1 MASPAVSLDD
11 KYLLEEGRIFVT
23 GTQAL
28 VRLPMVQRW
37 RDRAAG
43 LDTAGFVTGY
53 RGSPLGGI
61 DQAFGQARRF
71 AEANDIRFQAG
82 LNEDIAATAVLGTQQ
97 INLLEKANKQGVFAM
112 WYGKGPGVDRS
123 GDAFRHGNLAGSAP
137 YGGVLLLA
145 GDDHTC
151 KSSTTSH
158 QSEYA
163 LMDAMIP
170 VLNPAGVQEI
180 LDYGLYGWALSRY
193 SGCWTAMKLIAETVD
208 SSASIVVGGDHVAF
222 RTPSDFEMPAGGPG
236 IRWPDSP
243 QEQERRL
250 HNLKLPAAL
259 AFARANR
266 LDRVALGGP
275 RRRLGIV
282 TTGKSYLDVRQA
294 LEELGISEK
303 RAIELGLSIYKVGMV
318 WPLEPE
324 GIIAFS
330 TGLEELLIVEEKR
343 PLLEGQVKDILYNMP
358 ADRRPCVYGK
368 RDGENRIVLPAHDDL
383 NAVQIARAIAARIL
397 PWLDDREL
405 VERIGRLSDVDG
417 ARLATLVPVQRTPY
431 FCSGCPH
438 NTSTRVPEGS
448 RALAGIGCHWMSQ
461 AMDRNTAT
469 YTHMGGEGAN
479 WIGQSPYVPTRHVFQ
494 NLGDGTYFHSG
505 LLAIRAAVAARV
517 NITYKVLFNDAT
529 AMTGGQ
535 RHDGTLNPQRI
546 THQIRA
552 EGVERIAVV
561 SDDTDKYAGQEA
573 FAANVSIHH
582 RDELDAVQRELRE
595 VEGVSAIVYDQT
607 CAAEKRRRRKRDP
620 KPRVERRV
628 IINELVCEGCGD
640 CSKKSNCLSV
650 TPIDTEFGRKRRID
664 QSSCNEDLSCVKGF
678 CPSFVTVEG
687 AKPRRPKNIDPKVI
701 AARPIAEPAP
711 LELDRPW
718 NVLVTGI
725 GGTGVITIGALLAMA
740 AHLEGKGCS
749 TLDMAGMAQK
759 GGPVTTHLRFAPTPQ
774 DLHAVRISSHAAD
787 LVLGCDLVVAA
798 GKEALGVMAH
808 GRTRVVLNSEETI
821 TGAFTRD
828 PNFRIQGL
836 GLSGIVKD
844 VAGKEQ
850 VEVVPATQLATG
862 LLGDSIGTNLFMVG
876 YAWQQGLIPVSAASI
891 DRAIELNGAAV
902 EMNRTAFRLGRLA
915 AADRAAVEALLPRPQ
930 AGSPLGHRI
939 ESRSLDEIVSRRTAF
954 LTSYQNARYAGEY
967 RALVE
972 RVRAREKAVTG
983 KEGRLSEAVARYLF
997 KLMAYKDEYEVAR
1010 LYSDGTFR
1018 RQIAETFDGKG
1029 RLTFHLAPPLLA
1041 KRDPNTGE
1049 PAKMAFGPWMMTAFG
1064 ALAKFR
1070 FLRGT
1075 AFDPFSYTAERR
1087 TERALI
1093 GEYRQH
1099 VEAALEALSAQ
1110 GHAAAVAIAEV
1121 PEEIRGYGHVKEAS
1135 IEKARARWRELGE
1148 AVEPQPIR
1156 VAAE

>member
-1 MASPAVSLDD
+1 MAVPAVSLDD
-11 KYLLEEGRIFVT
+11 KYLLEDGRIYVT

-53 RGSPLGGI
+53 RGSPLGGL
-61 DQAFGQARRF
+61 DHGFGQARRF
-71 AEANDIRFQAG
+71 AELNEIRFMPG

-97 INLLEKANKQGVFAM
+97 INLLEKANKQGVFSM

-137 YGGVLLLA
+137 HGGVLLLA

-180 LDYGLYGWALSRY
+180 LDFGLYGWALSRY
-193 SGCWTAMKLIAETVD
+193 SGCWASLKLIAETVD
-208 SSASIVVGGDHVAF
+208 SSASIDVGRDRVAF
-222 RTPSDFEMPAGGPG
+222 EAPLDFDKPAGGLN
-236 IRWPDSP
+236 IRWPDTP

-250 HNLKLPAAL
+250 HNFKLPAAL

-266 LDRVALGGP
+266 IDRVALGGP

-294 LEELGISEK
+294 LEELGISEG
-303 RAIELGLSIYKVGMV
+303 RALELGISIYKVGMV

-324 GIIAFS
+324 GLAAFAA
-330 TGLEELLIVEEKR
+330 GLEELLIVEEKR
-343 PLLEGQVKDILYNMP
+343 PLLEGQIKDILYNMP
-358 ADRRPCVYGK
+358 ADRRPRVFGK

-383 NAVQIARAIAARIL
+383 TAVQIARAIAARIL
-397 PWLDDREL
+397 PFIGDEAL
-405 VERIGRLSDVDG
+405 VARIGRLSDVDAG
-417 ARLATLVPVQRTPY
+417 KLAGLAPVQRTPY

-479 WIGQSPYVPTRHVFQ
+479 WIGQAPYVPTRHVFQ

-505 LLAIRAAVAARV
+505 LLAIRAAIAARI
-517 NITYKVLFNDAT
+517 NITYKILFNDAT

-546 THQIRA
+546 TNQLRA

-561 SDDTDKYAGQEA
+561 SDDIEKYAGQEP
-573 FAANVSIHH
+573 FAAHVTVHH

-628 IINELVCEGCGD
+628 VINELVCEGCGD

-650 TPIDTEFGRKRRID
+650 TPVETEFGRKRRID
-664 QSSCNEDLSCVKGF
+664 QSSCNEDFSCVKGF
-678 CPSFVTVEG
+678 CPSFVTIEG
-687 AKPRRPKNIDPKVI
+687 VKPRRPRNVDPRAI
-701 AARPIAEPAP
+701 AARPIVEPAP
-711 LELDRPW
+711 FVLDRPW

-725 GGTGVITIGALLAMA
+725 GGTGVITIGAILAMA

-759 GGPVTTHLRFAPTPQ
+759 GGPVTTHLRFAPQPA
-774 DLHAVRISSHAAD
+774 DLPAVRISMRAAD
-787 LVLGCDLVVAA
+787 GVLGCDLVVAA
-798 GKEALGVMAH
+798 GKEALGVI
-808 GRTRVVLNSEETI
+808 GKGTTRVVLNSQETI
-821 TGAFTRD
+821 TGAFIRD
-828 PNFRIQGL
+828 PDFKVQGL
-836 GLSGIVKD
+836 GLTDIVRD
-844 VAGKEQ
+844 VAGREQ
-850 VEVVPATQLATG
+850 VETVAATQLATS
-862 LLGDSIGTNLFMVG
+862 LLGDSIATNLFMVG
-876 YAWQQGLIPVSAASI
+876 YAWQRGLIPLASASI
-891 DRAIELNGAAV
+891 DSAIALNGAAV
-902 EMNRTAFRLGRLA
+902 ELNRTAFRLGRLA
-915 AADRAAVEALLPRPQ
+915 AADPAAIEALLPKRPAAAAPGPQ
-930 AGSPLGHRI
+930 
-939 ESRSLDEIVSRRTAF
+939 SLDETVARRTAF
-954 LTSYQNARYAGEY
+954 LTAYQNARYAARY
-967 RALVE
+967 ADFVAQ
-972 RVRAREKAVTG
+972 VRRREKTATG
-983 KEGRLSEAVARYLF
+983 AEGPLSEAVARYVF

-1010 LYSDGTFR
+1010 LYTDGSFR
-1018 RQIAETFDGKG
+1018 RQLAETFDGNG
-1029 RLTFHLAPPLLA
+1029 RMTFHLSPPLLA
-1041 KRDPNTGE
+1041 RKDPNTGE
-1049 PAKMAFGPWMMTAFG
+1049 PAKMTFGPWMMKAFG
-1064 ALAKFR
+1064 VLAKFR
-1070 FLRGT
+1070 GLRGT
-1075 AFDPFSYTAERR
+1075 ALDPFGYTAERR
-1087 TERALI
+1087 AERALI
-1093 GEYRQH
+1093 GEYRRH
-1099 VEAALEALSAQ
+1099 VEAALATLSPAS
-1110 GHAAAVAIAEV
+1110 HAAAVAVAEV
-1121 PEEIRGYGHVKEAS
+1121 PEQIRGYGPIKERS
-1135 IEKARARWRELGE
+1135 IGKARETWRELEKG
-1148 AVEPQPIR
+1148 AARPPLA

>member
-1 MASPAVSLDD
+1 MAMPAVSLDD
-11 KYLLEEGRIFVT
+11 KYLLEDGRIFVT

-28 VRLPMVQRW
+28 TRLPMVQRW

-53 RGSPLGGI
+53 RGSPLGGL
-61 DQAFGQARRF
+61 DSAFGQARRF
-71 AEANDIRFQAG
+71 AEANDIRFMAG

-97 INLLEKANKQGVFAM
+97 INLMEKADRQGVFAM

-137 YGGVLLLA
+137 HGGVLLLA

-180 LDYGLYGWALSRY
+180 LDFGLYGWALSRY
-193 SGCWTAMKLIAETVD
+193 SGCWSALKLIAETVD
-208 SSASIVVGGDHVAF
+208 SSASIEIGRDRIAF
-222 RTPSDFEMPAGGPG
+222 TAPLDFDKPAGGLN
-236 IRWPDSP
+236 IRWPDTP

-250 HNLKLPAAL
+250 HNFKLPAAL

-266 LDRVALGGP
+266 LDRVVLGGP

-294 LEELGISEK
+294 LDELGISEK
-303 RAIELGLSIYKVGMV
+303 RALELGLSIYKVGMV

-324 GIIAFS
+324 GLTAFAA
-330 TGLEELLIVEEKR
+330 GLDELLIVEEKR
-343 PLLEGQVKDILYNMP
+343 PLIEGQVKDILYNMP
-358 ADRRPCVYGK
+358 ADRRPRVFGK

-383 NAVQIARAIAARIL
+383 TAVQIARAIAARIL
-397 PWLDDREL
+397 PYVDDAAL
-405 VERIGRLSDVDG
+405 VARIGRLSAIDTG
-417 ARLATLVPVQRTPY
+417 RLASLAPVQRTPY

-448 RALAGIGCHWMSQ
+448 RALAGIGCHWMVQ
-461 AMDRNTAT
+461 AMDRSTAT

-505 LLAIRAAVAARV
+505 LLAIRAAVAAKV

-546 THQIRA
+546 TNQLRA

-561 SDDTDKYAGQEA
+561 SDDIEKYGGQEP
-573 FAANVSIHH
+573 FAAHVTIHH
-582 RDELDAVQRELRE
+582 RDDLDAVQRELRE

-650 TPIDTEFGRKRRID
+650 TPVETEFGRKRRID

-687 AKPRRPKNIDPKVI
+687 VKPRRPKNVDPAAI
-701 AARPIAEPAP
+701 AARLIAEPAP
-711 LELDRPW
+711 PALDRPW

-759 GGPVTTHLRFAPTPQ
+759 GGPVTTHLRFAPRPD
-774 DLHAVRISSHAAD
+774 DLYAVRISTGAAD

-798 GKEALGVMAH
+798 GKEALSVMAK
-808 GRTRVVLNSEETI
+808 GATRVVLNSQETI
-821 TGAFTRD
+821 TGAFIRD
-828 PNFRIQGL
+828 PDFHVQGL
-836 GLSGIVKD
+836 GLADIVRD
-844 VAGKEQ
+844 VAGSEQ
-850 VEVVPATQLATG
+850 VETVAATQLATG
-862 LLGDSIGTNLFMVG
+862 LLGDSIATNLFMVG
-876 YAWQQGLIPVSAASI
+876 YAWQRGLIPVASASI

-902 EMNRTAFRLGRLA
+902 ELNRTAFRLGRLA
-915 AADRAAVEALLPRPQ
+915 AADPTAIEALLPKRPGEAASGPQ
-930 AGSPLGHRI
+930 
-939 ESRSLDEIVSRRTAF
+939 SLDEIVARRVAF
-954 LTSYQNARYAGEY
+954 LTGYQNARYAARYAGFVDE
-967 RALVE
+967 
-972 RVRAREKAVTG
+972 VRRREKAATG
-983 KEGRLSEAVARYLF
+983 AEGPLAEAVARYLF

-1010 LYSDGTFR
+1010 LYTDGTFR
-1018 RQIAETFDGKG
+1018 RQMAETFDGKG
-1029 RLTFHLAPPLLA
+1029 KLTFHLSPPLLA
-1041 KRDPNTGE
+1041 RKDPATGE
-1049 PAKMAFGPWMMTAFG
+1049 SAKMSFGPWMMKAFG
-1064 ALAKFR
+1064 VLAKFR
-1070 FLRGT
+1070 RLRGT
-1075 AFDPFSYTAERR
+1075 ALDPFGYTAERR
-1087 TERALI
+1087 AERALI
-1093 GEYRQH
+1093 EEYRAR
-1099 VEAALEALSAQ
+1099 VERALATLTPAT
-1110 GHAAAVAIAEV
+1110 HASAVAVAEV
-1121 PEEIRGYGHVKEAS
+1121 PEHIRGYGPIKERS
-1135 IEKARARWRELGE
+1135 IEQARRTWREMEDGAGRPPL
-1148 AVEPQPIR
+1148 AM
-1156 VAAE
+1156 AAE

>member
-1 MASPAVSLDD
+1 MAVPAVSLDD
-11 KYLLEEGRIFVT
+11 KYLLEDGRIFVT

-61 DQAFGQARRF
+61 DSAFGQARRF
-71 AEANDIRFQAG
+71 AEANDIRFMAG

-97 INLLEKANKQGVFAM
+97 INLLEKANKEGVFSM

-137 YGGVLLLA
+137 HGGVLLLA

-180 LDYGLYGWALSRY
+180 LDFGLYGWALSRY
-193 SGCWTAMKLIAETVD
+193 SGCWAALKLIAETVD
-208 SSASIVVGGDHVAF
+208 SSASIDVGRDRIVIRA
-222 RTPSDFEMPAGGPG
+222 PLDFDKPAGGLN
-236 IRWPDSP
+236 IRWPDTP

-250 HNLKLPAAL
+250 HNHKLPAAL

-294 LEELGISEK
+294 LDELGICES
-303 RAIELGLSIYKVGMV
+303 RALELGLSIYKVGMV

-324 GIIAFS
+324 GLTAFA

-343 PLLEGQVKDILYNMP
+343 PLIEGQVKDILYNMP
-358 ADRRPCVYGK
+358 ADRRPRVFGK

-383 NAVQIARAIAARIL
+383 TAVQIARAIAARIL
-397 PWLDDREL
+397 PFVEDEAL
-405 VERIGRLSDVDG
+405 VARIGRLSDVD
-417 ARLATLVPVQRTPY
+417 AAKLASLAPVQRTPY

-448 RALAGIGCHWMSQ
+448 RALAGIGCHWMAQ
-461 AMDRNTAT
+461 AMDRSTAT

-479 WIGQSPYVPTRHVFQ
+479 WIGQAPYVPTRHVFQ

-517 NITYKVLFNDAT
+517 NITYKILFNDAT

-561 SDDTDKYAGQEA
+561 SDDIDKYAGQEP
-573 FAANVSIHH
+573 FAANVTVHH

-620 KPRVERRV
+620 QPRVERRV

-650 TPIDTEFGRKRRID
+650 TPVETEFGRKRRID
-664 QSSCNEDLSCVKGF
+664 QSSCNEDFSCVKGF
-678 CPSFVTVEG
+678 CPSFVTIEG
-687 AKPRRPKNIDPKVI
+687 VKPRRPKNVDPRAI
-701 AARPIAEPAP
+701 AQRPIAEPAP
-711 LELDRPW
+711 LALDRPW

-725 GGTGVITIGALLAMA
+725 GGTGVITIGAILAMA

-759 GGPVTTHLRFAPTPQ
+759 GGPVTTHLRFAPQPA
-774 DLHAVRISSHAAD
+774 DLHAVRISTRAAD
-787 LVLGCDLVVAA
+787 VVLGCDLVVAA
-798 GKEALGVMAH
+798 GKEALSVIGK
-808 GRTRVVLNSEETI
+808 GRTRVVLNSQETI
-821 TGAFTRD
+821 TGAFIRD
-828 PNFRIQGL
+828 PDFKVQGF
-836 GLSGIVKD
+836 GLADIVRD
-844 VAGKEQ
+844 VAGREQ
-850 VEVVPATQLATG
+850 VETVAATQLATS
-862 LLGDSIGTNLFMVG
+862 LLGDSIATNLFMVG
-876 YAWQQGLIPVSAASI
+876 YAWQRGLIPVAAASI
-891 DRAIELNGAAV
+891 DRAIALNGAAV
-902 EMNRTAFRLGRLA
+902 ELNRTAFRLGRLA
-915 AADRAAVEALLPRPQ
+915 AADPAAIEALMPKREAQTAPEPQ
-930 AGSPLGHRI
+930 
-939 ESRSLDEIVSRRTAF
+939 SLDEIVARRVAF
-954 LTSYQNARYAGEY
+954 LTAYQNARYAGRY
-967 RALVE
+967 ADFVE
-972 RVRAREKAVTG
+972 QVRRREKTVTG
-983 KEGRLSEAVARYLF
+983 AEGPLSEAVARYLF

-1010 LYSDGTFR
+1010 LYTDGSFR
-1018 RQIAETFDGKG
+1018 RQLAETFDGDG
-1029 RLTFHLAPPLLA
+1029 RMTFHLSPPLLA
-1041 KRDPNTGE
+1041 RKDPHTGE
-1049 PAKMAFGPWMMTAFG
+1049 PAKMAFGPWMMAAFG
-1064 ALAKFR
+1064 VLAKFR
-1070 FLRGT
+1070 GLRGT
-1075 AFDPFSYTAERR
+1075 ALDPFGYTAERR

-1093 GEYRQH
+1093 EEYRRH
-1099 VEAALEALSAQ
+1099 VEAALATLTRD
-1110 GHAAAVAIAEV
+1110 GHARAVAIAEV
-1121 PEEIRGYGHVKEAS
+1121 PEQIRGYGPVKERS
-1135 IEKARARWRELGE
+1135 IEAARRTWQDLENGA
-1148 AVEPQPIR
+1148 IR
-1156 VAAE
+1156 PPLAMAAE

>member
-1 MASPAVSLDD
+1 MAVPAVSLDD
-11 KYLLEEGRIFVT
+11 KYLLEDGRIFVT

-61 DQAFGQARRF
+61 DSAFGQARRF
-71 AEANDIRFQAG
+71 AEANDIRFMAG

-97 INLLEKANKQGVFAM
+97 INLLEKANKQGVFSM

-137 YGGVLLLA
+137 HGGVLLLA

-180 LDYGLYGWALSRY
+180 LDFGLYGWALSRY
-193 SGCWTAMKLIAETVD
+193 SGCWAALKLIAETVD
-208 SSASIVVGGDHVAF
+208 SSASIDVGRDRIVIRA
-222 RTPSDFEMPAGGPG
+222 PLDFDKPAGGLN
-236 IRWPDSP
+236 IRWPDTP

-250 HNLKLPAAL
+250 HNFKLPAAL

-294 LEELGISEK
+294 LDELGICES
-303 RAIELGLSIYKVGMV
+303 RALELGLSIYKVGMV

-324 GIIAFS
+324 GLTAFA

-343 PLLEGQVKDILYNMP
+343 PLIEGQVKDILYNMP
-358 ADRRPCVYGK
+358 AERRPRVFGK

-383 NAVQIARAIAARIL
+383 TAVQIARAIAARIL
-397 PWLDDREL
+397 PFVEDEAL
-405 VERIGRLSDVDG
+405 VARIGRLSDVDA
-417 ARLATLVPVQRTPY
+417 ARLASLAPVQRTPY

-448 RALAGIGCHWMSQ
+448 RALAGIGCHWMAQ
-461 AMDRNTAT
+461 AMDRSTAT

-479 WIGQSPYVPTRHVFQ
+479 WIGQAPYVPTRHVFQ

-505 LLAIRAAVAARV
+505 LLAIRAAVAARI
-517 NITYKVLFNDAT
+517 NITYKILFNDAT

-561 SDDTDKYAGQEA
+561 SDDIDKYAGQEP
-573 FAANVSIHH
+573 FAANVTVHH

-620 KPRVERRV
+620 QPRVERRV

-650 TPIDTEFGRKRRID
+650 TPVETEFGRKRRID
-664 QSSCNEDLSCVKGF
+664 QSSCNKDFSCVKGF

-687 AKPRRPKNIDPKVI
+687 VKPRRPKNVDPRAI
-701 AARPIAEPAP
+701 AQRPIAEPAP
-711 LELDRPW
+711 LALDRPW

-725 GGTGVITIGALLAMA
+725 GGTGVITIGAILAMA

-759 GGPVTTHLRFAPTPQ
+759 GGPVTTHLRFAPQPA
-774 DLHAVRISSHAAD
+774 DLHAVRISTRAAD
-787 LVLGCDLVVAA
+787 VVLGCDLVVAA
-798 GKEALGVMAH
+798 GKEALSVIGK
-808 GRTRVVLNSEETI
+808 GRTRVVLNSQETI
-821 TGAFTRD
+821 TGAFIRD
-828 PNFRIQGL
+828 PDFKVQGL
-836 GLSGIVKD
+836 GLADIVRD
-844 VAGKEQ
+844 VAGREQ
-850 VEVVPATQLATG
+850 VETVAATQLATS
-862 LLGDSIGTNLFMVG
+862 LLGDSIATNLFMVG
-876 YAWQQGLIPVSAASI
+876 YAWQRGLIPVAAASI
-891 DRAIELNGAAV
+891 DRAIALNGAAV
-902 EMNRTAFRLGRLA
+902 ELNRTAFRLGRLA
-915 AADRAAVEALLPRPQ
+915 AADPAAIEALMPGKKADATPRPQ
-930 AGSPLGHRI
+930 
-939 ESRSLDEIVSRRTAF
+939 SLDEIVARRVAF
-954 LTSYQNARYAGEY
+954 LTAYQNARYAARY
-967 RALVE
+967 ADFVAQ
-972 RVRAREKAVTG
+972 VRRREKTVTG
-983 KEGRLSEAVARYLF
+983 AEGALSEAVARYLF

-1010 LYSDGTFR
+1010 LYTDGSFR
-1018 RQIAETFDGKG
+1018 RQLAETFDGDG
-1029 RLTFHLAPPLLA
+1029 RMTFHLSPPLLA
-1041 KRDPNTGE
+1041 RKDPHTGE
-1049 PAKMAFGPWMMTAFG
+1049 PAKMAFGPWMMAAFG
-1064 ALAKFR
+1064 ALARFR
-1070 FLRGT
+1070 GLRGT
-1075 AFDPFSYTAERR
+1075 ALDPFGYTAERR

-1093 GEYRQH
+1093 EEYRRH
-1099 VEAALEALSAQ
+1099 VEAALATLTRD
-1110 GHAAAVAIAEV
+1110 GHARAVAVAEV
-1121 PEEIRGYGHVKEAS
+1121 PEQIRGYGPVKERS
-1135 IEKARARWRELGE
+1135 IEAARRTWQDLENGA
-1148 AVEPQPIR
+1148 IR
-1156 VAAE
+1156 PPLAMAAE

>member
-1 MASPAVSLDD
+1 MALPAVSLDD
-11 KYLLEEGRIFVT
+11 KYLLEDGRIFVT

-37 RDRAAG
+37 RDHAAG

-61 DQAFGQARRF
+61 DQAFGSAAKF
-71 AEANDIRFQAG
+71 VEAAEIRFQAG
-82 LNEDIAATAVLGTQQ
+82 LNEDTAATAVLGTQQ
-97 INLLEKANKQGVFAM
+97 INLMEKANKQGVFSM

-180 LDYGLYGWALSRY
+180 LDFGLYGWALSRY
-193 SGCWTAMKLIAETVD
+193 SGCWAALKLIAETVD
-208 SSASIVVGGDHVAF
+208 SSASIAVGQD
-222 RTPSDFEMPAGGPG
+222 RITINTPGDFEMPAGGLH
-236 IRWPDSP
+236 IRWPDTP

-250 HNLKLPAAL
+250 HNYKLPAAI

-266 LDRVALGGP
+266 LDRVTLGGP

-294 LEELGISEK
+294 LDELGISEK
-303 RAIELGLSIYKVGMV
+303 RAIELGLSIYKVGMT

-324 GIIAFS
+324 GIKAFAA
-330 TGLEELLIVEEKR
+330 GLEELLIVEEKR
-343 PLLEGQVKDILYNMP
+343 PLIEGQVKDILYNMP
-358 ADRRPCVYGK
+358 ADRRPRVFGK

-383 NAVQIARAIAARIL
+383 TATQVARAIAARIL
-397 PWLDDREL
+397 PWIDDNEIL
-405 VERIGRLSDVDG
+405 QRIGKLSDVDG
-417 ARLATLVPVQRTPY
+417 SKLASLAPVQRTPY

-438 NTSTRVPEGS
+438 STSTRVPEGS
-448 RALAGIGCHWMSQ
+448 RALAGIGCHWMAQ

-479 WIGQSPYVPTRHVFQ
+479 WIGQAPFVPTRHIFQ
-494 NLGDGTYFHSG
+494 NIGDGTYFHSG
-505 LLAIRAAVAARV
+505 LLAIRAAVAAGV

-546 THQIRA
+546 THQLRS

-561 SDDTDKYAGQEA
+561 SDDIEKYKGQEA

-582 RDELDAVQRELRE
+582 RDDLDAVQRDLRE

-620 KPRVERRV
+620 KLRVERRV

-650 TPIDTEFGRKRRID
+650 TPLDTEFGRKRRID
-664 QSSCNEDLSCVKGF
+664 QSSCNQDFSCVKGF

-687 AKPRRPKNIDPKVI
+687 VQPRRPKNIDPKTI
-701 AARPIAEPAP
+701 AARPIPEPAP
-711 LELDRPW
+711 FELTQPW
-718 NVLVTGI
+718 NVLVTGV
-725 GGTGVITIGALLAMA
+725 GGTGVITIGAILAMA
-740 AHLEGKGCS
+740 AHIEGKGCS

-759 GGPVTTHLRFAPTPQ
+759 GGPVTTHLRFAPTPG
-774 DLHAVRISSHAAD
+774 DLHAVRISSRAAD
-787 LVLGCDLVVAA
+787 VVLGCDLVVAA
-798 GKEALGVMAH
+798 GKEALGVMAAEKTH
-808 GRTRVVLNSEETI
+808 VVLNSEETI
-821 TGAFTRD
+821 TGAFIRD
-828 PNFRIQGL
+828 PNFRVQGL
-836 GLSGIVKD
+836 GLTAIVRE
-844 VAGKEQ
+844 VAGAGQ
-850 VEVVPATQLATG
+850 VETISATKMATR
-862 LLGDSIGTNLFMVG
+862 LLGDSIGANLLMVG
-876 YAWQQGLIPVSAASI
+876 YAWQKGLIPLSSASI

-915 AADRAAVEALLPRPQ
+915 AADRAAVDALLPEIN
-930 AGSPLGHRI
+930 ATSPLGHRVA
-939 ESRSLDEIVSRRTAF
+939 SQSLEEIVSRRVAF
-954 LTSYQNARYAGEY
+954 LTGYQNARYAKAY
-967 RALVE
+967 RAFVDK
-972 RVRAREKAVTG
+972 VRSRENSVMGRAG
-983 KEGRLSEAVARYLF
+983 KLSEAVARNLF

-1018 RQIAETFDGKG
+1018 KQLEETFDGKG
-1029 RLTFHLAPPLLA
+1029 KLTFHLAPPLLA
-1041 KRDPNTGE
+1041 RTNPNTGE
-1049 PAKMAFGPWMMTAFG
+1049 PAKMTFGPWMLTAFG
-1064 ALAKFR
+1064 LLAKFKA
-1070 FLRGT
+1070 LRGT
-1075 AFDPFSYTAERR
+1075 AFDPFGYTAERR

-1093 GEYRQH
+1093 GEYRGLMEQ
-1099 VEAALEALSAQ
+1099 VLVTLTPERFEAAL
-1110 GHAAAVAIAEV
+1110 AIAEV
-1121 PEEIRGYGHVKEAS
+1121 PEEIRGFGHVKAS
-1135 IEKARARWRELGE
+1135 NVEKARARWVELKE
-1148 AVEPQPIR
+1148 KLERRPIP